1 MLVSDVSPEHLQQTN
16 ILVVEDNALLA
27 RMAVEVLRR
36 AGFTVENATN
46 GLEALEAINAAALQ
60 GKAVDLVLMDL
71 DMPVMDGLQATE
83 KLRES
88 EKFSTLP
95 IIALTAYDES
105 EKMEELNQA
114 GFSDFIAKPFRA
126 QDLVEKIISWAS
138 TLPKNTEKR
147 ETVSETQSLDRHA
160 PESVKTDTQEDDL
173 ENRLKT
179 IPDLDVSSGLARIG
193 GGTDLY
199 LKILN
204 RFRQGYRTLAD
215 DLGKALEGGHS
226 KDAARIAHSM
236 NGLSGSIGAERL
248 HQAAI
253 ALEATIRQGQN
264 LPSMSSA
271 LVLEFIEA
279 QKSLV
284 ANCDR
289 FFEKHGYSDD
299 FAEDEFEET
308 EEKTGAPVKDPLS
321 VLFIVEEIRTLIN
334 EDFIAAQDH
343 AKTLLQ
349 RLEGQ
354 ELERQAKQL
363 FRQIDEFDLENAA
376 ETIDLLANALD
387 VLASGR

>member
-1 MLVSDVSPEHLQQTN
+1 
-16 ILVVEDNALLA
+16 
-27 RMAVEVLRR
+27 
-36 AGFTVENATN
+36 
-46 GLEALEAINAAALQ
+46 
-60 GKAVDLVLMDL
+60 
-71 DMPVMDGLQATE
+71 
-83 KLRES
+83 
-88 EKFSTLP
+88 
-95 IIALTAYDES
+95 LTAYDES
-105 EKMEELNQA
+105 EKTEELNQA

-138 TLPKNTEKR
+138 TLPKKTEKR
-147 ETVSETQSLDRHA
+147 ETVSETQAPNTQSLDRHV